1 MSDDALRYP
10 IGKPQL
16 RAPLS
21 PEDRVVMINEMERF
35 PSRLRNTVEQ
45 MSDQQLDTP
54 YRDGGWTVRQVI
66 HHVPDS
72 HMNGYIRFK
81 LAVTEDVPTVRGYE
95 EQVWAEL
102 TEARTGDIELSLP
115 ILESLHQRW
124 VAFLRFLE
132 PGDFARTLKYS
143 DGRTMTVDELLC
155 IYSWHGA
162 HHLAHI
168 TALMQRQGW

>member
-10 IGKPQL
+10 IGKP
-16 RAPLS
+16 APRNGLS
-21 PEDRVVMINEMERF
+21 PEERKEMIAEIERF
-35 PSRLRNTVEQ
+35 PSRLRNTVEH
-45 MSDQQLDTP
+45 MSDEQLDTP
-54 YRDGGWTVRQVI
+54 YREGGWTVRQVV

-81 LAVTEDVPTVRGYE
+81 LAMTEDKPTVRPYE
-95 EQVWAEL
+95 EQIWAEL
-102 TEARTGDIELSLP
+102 PEARHGAIELSLP

-124 VAFLRFLE
+124 VAFLRNLT
-132 PGDFARTLKYS
+132 PTDFARPLTYS
-143 DGRTMTVDELLC
+143 DGRTMTIDEILC

-168 TALMQRQGW
+168 TGLMQRQGW